1 MIGFIKKLLWEDLKI
16 KRSDIKIVFG
26 FTILADIILLCIGYF
41 TETIGISILLS
52 VFVLFLFAGFYHV
65 HGLVEESIQ
74 HNQQKNQTLFSIYNT
89 IEPRVP
95 LPLMTGWAAT
105 PELIYT
111 ILKEISFT
119 KPQQIFEIGSGSSTV
134 ISSLFLRKMGFGAIV
149 SIDHD
154 DKYYDQNKREL
165 ETYGVDDL
173 AKLYHAP
180 LKEYKIDGKEYR
192 WYDLENVSIPDN
204 IDLLVIDGPPF
215 KLNPLARYPALN
227 LLYKNLSDNAVIIL
241 DDANRHDESHI
252 VEKWLQEYPELK
264 AEFVGSE
271 KGVAILRKG

>member
-1 MIGFIKKLLWEDLKI
+1 MISFFRKLLWKDLKI
-16 KRSDIKIVFG
+16 KRSDIKIVFS
-26 FTILADIILLCIGYF
+26 FTILSGVILIALGYF
-41 TETIGISILLS
+41 LEALSISILLS
-52 VFVLFLFAGFYHV
+52 VFTFFLFAGFYHV

-74 HNQQKNQTLFSIYNT
+74 HNQQKNQTLFSIYGT
-89 IEPRVP
+89 IEPNIP

-111 ILKEISFT
+111 ILKEISFN

-134 ISSLFLRKMGFGAIV
+134 ISSLFLKKMNSGKIV

-154 DKYYDQNKREL
+154 GKYYDYNKKEL
-165 ETYGVDDL
+165 EIYGVSDI
-173 AKLYHAP
+173 AELYHAP
-180 LKEYKIDGKEYR
+180 LKEYKINGDKYR
-192 WYDLENVSIPDN
+192 WYNLENVSIPKN

-215 KLNPLARYPALN
+215 KLNRLARYPALS

-241 DDANRHDESHI
+241 DDANRKDESSI
-252 VEKWLQEYPELK
+252 VEKWMKEYPELK